1 MTKLFKHYLLL
12 LLALCASVAQA
23 QVKFSVAY
31 KKVSATQV
39 DIVFTGK
46 ADAGWH
52 IYSTDI
58 PDGGPTPA
66 SFGIDEAKGVKLAGK
81 LKAGAGAKTMQDPI
95 FEMPV
100 TFFENTAVF
109 TQRVELTEKNYELK
123 GYLKYGA
130 CNDENCLPPT
140 SIDCHLKG
148 TDGPA
153 AAAAGPATPAQ
164 QPEVAENAPAVV
176 DTAAAATPA
185 ASEEPLIVANADSA
199 ATALWWTPVIEE
211 LQSFGQSESDVSG
224 KAWYAIF
231 FLGFL
236 GGLLALVTPC
246 VWPIIPMTVSFF
258 LKRSGNR
265 RKGIRDAIIYG
276 LSIVVI

>member
-1 MTKLFKHYLLL
+1 MTKLFKHYLFL

-95 FEMPV
+95 FEMPD
-100 TFFENTAVF
+100 
-109 TQRVELTEKNYELK
+109 RK
-123 GYLKYGA
+123 
-130 CNDENCLPPT
+130 
-140 SIDCHLKG
+140 S
-148 TDGPA
+148 
-153 AAAAGPATPAQ
+153 
-164 QPEVAENAPAVV
+164 VV
-176 DTAAAATPA
+176 
-185 ASEEPLIVANADSA
+185 
-199 ATALWWTPVIEE
+199 
-211 LQSFGQSESDVSG
+211 
-224 KAWYAIF
+224 
-231 FLGFL
+231 
-236 GGLLALVTPC
+236 
-246 VWPIIPMTVSFF
+246 
-258 LKRSGNR
+258 
-265 RKGIRDAIIYG
+265 
-276 LSIVVI
+276 